1 LVSEWFDAYDGQT
14 TEALLELEGLYRT
27 DSLVLAFE
35 EAIQR
40 KAESSPISKEERYI
54 LAVEALEREVNNGG
68 YDQFFRNLSHDFID
82 VVTEALVAIG
92 CPKTAAITD
101 RAIKSLGVQGGLTG
115 AKGEAVILADDDA
128 VRGALG
134 ACDSDYCDNDEP
146 IADLLFAWIKNN
158 RAMVR
163 VGDA

>member
-1 LVSEWFDAYDGQT
+1 MSDAWFDAYDGQT
-14 TEALLELEGLYRT
+14 TEALLDLEGQYRT

-35 EAIQR
+35 EAIQK
-40 KAESSPISKEERYI
+40 KAESSPISKEERYV

-68 YDQFFRNLSHDFID
+68 YDQFFLNSSHDFMD
-82 VVTEALVAIG
+82 VIKEALVAIG

-101 RAIKSLGVQGGLTG
+101 RAITSLGIKGGLTG
-115 AKGEAVILADDDA
+115 AKAEAVILAEDDA
-128 VRGALG
+128 VRVGLG
-134 ACDSDYCDNDEP
+134 ACNSDYYDNDEP